1 MGSLTNAIELEV
13 LDHILKTGSYS
24 PPATVYL
31 SLHTGD
37 PGETGSVAA
46 ECTYTGYERTA
57 IPFGAAVG
65 RTITQ
70 NAQVTFPAAS
80 AGSDLVTHFGLCFSG
95 TKTTNDVMAYGAFA
109 ASKTV
114 SAGYQPF
121 VATAEVAVTFSAN
134 GVATAYA
141 TLILDWLFRAQAL
154 AQPTNIQV
162 ALFSTACSDAAAG
175 TELVIGTSPGYA
187 RTTCNVW
194 DVASGG
200 ASANTTAITFPVATG
215 NWLAAVN
222 AALYDDA
229 DYMLWLDVND
239 LTVLNGEYGRFIA
252 GALDITLG

>member
-1 MGSLTNAIELEV
+1 MGSLTNALELEV

-24 PPATVYL
+24 PPATIYL
-31 SLHTGD
+31 VLLTGD

-46 ECTYTGYERTA
+46 ECTYTGYARTA

-70 NAQVTFPAAS
+70 NAQVTFPACT
-80 AGSDLVTHFGLCFSG
+80 GGGPDVVTHFGLAASDVE
-95 TKTTNDVMAYGAFA
+95 TTADLMAYGAFV

-121 VATAEVAVTFSAN
+121 VASAEVAVTFSAN

-154 AQPTNIQV
+154 AQPTNVQV

-175 TELVIGTSPGYA
+175 TELSGNGYA
-187 RTTCNVW
+187 RTTCNGW
-194 DVASGG
+194 DAASGG
-200 ASANTTAITFPVATG
+200 ASANTAAITFPVATG
-215 NWLAAVN
+215 NWSAAVH

-239 LTVLNGEYGRFIA
+239 LTVLTGEYGRFIA